1 MAERKDKDPG
11 FGRLDDIDE
20 PAALPLGLRSAGP
33 RSDDESGPSAWP
45 ADPAADGFRADP
57 PEDAAAP
64 AIASV
69 TGLTTRT
76 HPTVVDADAPAAGQ
90 PGSAM
95 RLARER
101 LGMDTPALATRTRL
115 PRRVIEDL
123 EANRFD
129 AVPPAYVRGYLR
141 AVARELNCNADR
153 WIQAY
158 EDLGYTEPV
167 LRATV
172 QRNTSGRWGLSRG
185 VWALT
190 VSAILVSALGLG
202 VYAWTDGQHA
212 NPFAGFGDWVAGV
225 QERFA
230 RSAPQPEPMV
240 TDPEPPGIG
249 DDTVA
254 ELEWM
259 PEPPVLGAI
268 ADSQPSD
275 MQAEAEALALH
286 SEPGLPV
293 ADLPPE
299 DAFPEATQPE
309 EPAAAATATMPS
321 TAIGTAADAAPEP
334 AAPLRAGASRLT
346 LSFEAA
352 SWVEIRSASDEVML
366 RGIFHAGDDRSIVV
380 QMPAR
385 VVLGNAPGVR
395 LSRDGAVVD
404 LSPHTREDRT
414 ARLTLGGD

>member
-1 MAERKDKDPG
+1 VAERKDRDPG
-11 FGRLDDIDE
+11 FGRLDDLDE
-20 PAALPLGLRSAGP
+20 PAVLPLGLRSARP
-33 RSDDESGPSAWP
+33 RSDDESGPVDWP
-45 ADPAADGFRADP
+45 ADSAADGLRADP

-76 HPTVVDADAPAAGQ
+76 HPAVIDADAPAAGQ

-101 LGMDTPALATRTRL
+101 LGMDTLALATRTRL

-141 AVARELNCNADR
+141 TVARELDCNADR

-172 QRNTSGRWGLSRG
+172 QRNASGRWGLSRG

-202 VYAWTDGQHA
+202 VYSWTDAQHA
-212 NPFAGFGDWVAGV
+212 NPFAGLGDWVAGV

-230 RSAPQPEPMV
+230 RTAPEPEPMV
-240 TDPEPPGIG
+240 TESEPPAMA
-249 DDTVA
+249 DDMIA

-259 PEPPVLGAI
+259 PEPAALDTI
-268 ADSQPSD
+268 ADSLPSD
-275 MQAEAEALALH
+275 TEAGADALALQ
-286 SEPGLPV
+286 SGPGLPAV
-293 ADLPPE
+293 DLPPE
-299 DAFPEATQPE
+299 GTFPEEA
-309 EPAAAATATMPS
+309 AAAATATMPS
-321 TAIGTAADAAPEP
+321 TAIGAAEAAPEP

-352 SWVEIRSASDEVML
+352 SWVEIRSPSDEVML
-366 RGIFHAGDDRSIVV
+366 RGVFHAGDDRSIVV

-395 LSRDGAVVD
+395 LSRDGAVVE
-404 LSPHTREDRT
+404 LSSHTREDRT
-414 ARLTLGGD
+414 ARFTLGAD